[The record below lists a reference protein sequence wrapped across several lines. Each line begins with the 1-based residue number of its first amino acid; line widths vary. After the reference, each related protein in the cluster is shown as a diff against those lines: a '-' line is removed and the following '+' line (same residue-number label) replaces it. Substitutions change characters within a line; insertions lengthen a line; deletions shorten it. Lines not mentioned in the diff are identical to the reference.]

1 MGVVTQLR
9 NRYYFWFYFN
19 PAMAAEGLGVA

>member
-1 MGVVTQLR
+1 MWPVAQNR

-19 PAMAAEGLGVA
+19 PAMAAEGLGMT